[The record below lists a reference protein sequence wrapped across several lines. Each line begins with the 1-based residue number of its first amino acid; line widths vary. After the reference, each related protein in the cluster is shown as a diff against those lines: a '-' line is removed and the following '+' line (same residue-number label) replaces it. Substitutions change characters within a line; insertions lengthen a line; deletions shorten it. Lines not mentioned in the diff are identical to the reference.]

1 VRSLRLESATQLVR
15 PHRSPSL
22 QPALT
27 IVPHAFVLRAADG
40 FTPIHRACW
49 GGEKRHT
56 DTVKAFLE
64 AGVPHN
70 QHAKN
75 GLTPLRMVK
84 GNKATTALLKDWAQ
98 KDKEL

>member
-1 VRSLRLESATQLVR
+1 
-15 PHRSPSL
+15 
-22 QPALT
+22 
-27 IVPHAFVLRAADG
+27 VPHAFVLRAADG